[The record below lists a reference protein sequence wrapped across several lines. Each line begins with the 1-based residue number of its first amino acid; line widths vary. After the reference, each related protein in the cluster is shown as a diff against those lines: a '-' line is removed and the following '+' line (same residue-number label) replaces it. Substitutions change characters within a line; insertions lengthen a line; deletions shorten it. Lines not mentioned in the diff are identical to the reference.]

1 MAVVHDLQIPVDA
14 ALREADDAGAALI
27 WRRTCREL
35 GSGARV
41 GVGALSAGLAARTV
55 ERLGADHPGLG
66 RVALGYDPG
75 DDDGPTPPMV
85 RDAFL
90 GVHAVIWATPAA
102 QPFGARERA
111 AVARI
116 IEATGVSRGLVLV
129 VDTHVL
135 DRMSDDPAS
144 ELASVVER
152 VRAEAPEGWG
162 VATDARAR
170 ADAQTDECTAPFV
183 DAVRAQVDALSAERH
198 RAVASLLLGDARQG
212 LSDLVTREAH
222 ATARHEAAVASEDE
236 ALLRARKAGER
247 AAAHTLGVLRRR
259 TEELRLDLRA
269 FLRELEADVGP
280 QIEQTPDV
288 ESARR
293 ALPHWLEHVVQAWL
307 RDRLGAWR
315 AAVREDLRH
324 VTLADEA
331 LAHAELLLPALH
343 PAPVPSKGRWRRALG
358 LSAGIGGAAVLAAFQ
373 LWIPALIAAGGGVAW
388 SVFDRD
394 SEGARR
400 DQLIERGRDAVRH
413 LGLHAD
419 QVLGEQ
425 LQRFEDQLASLGA
438 ARAAR
443 LETERAAA
451 RAQLDARLR
460 VHRARLDE
468 ARHALER
475 FEAQVQEL
483 GLPEA

>member
-1 MAVVHDLQIPVDA
+1 MSVANTLQIPVDSV
-14 ALREADDAGAALI
+14 LREADDAAAALI

-35 GSGARV
+35 GSGPRV
-41 GVGALSAGLAARTV
+41 GVGALSAGLASRV
-55 ERLGADHPGLG
+55 LDRLASPGTG

-75 DDDGPTPPMV
+75 EDEGETPPMV

-116 IEATGVSRGLVLV
+116 LEATGVRRGMVLV

-135 DRMSDDPAS
+135 ERMSDDPAA
-144 ELASVVER
+144 ELESVVER
-152 VRAEAPEGWG
+152 VRAEAPEGFA
-162 VATDARAR
+162 VTSDA
-170 ADAQTDECTAPFV
+170 ADHAAEIGAFL
-183 DAVRAQVDALSAERH
+183 DAVRTDLDALSAARH
-198 RAVASLLLGDARQG
+198 RAVAALLLGDARQG
-212 LSDLVTREAH
+212 LADLVTREIE
-222 ATARHEAAVASEDE
+222 ATSRHEAAVASEDE
-236 ALLRARKAGER
+236 ALIRARKAGER

-269 FLRELEADVGP
+269 FLRDLEADVGP
-280 QIEQTPDV
+280 QVEGTPDV
-288 ESARR
+288 EAARR
-293 ALPHWLEHVVQAWL
+293 ALPHWLEHVVQGWL

-315 AAVREDLRH
+315 ASVRDDLRH

-358 LSAGIGGAAVLAAFQ
+358 LSAGIGGAALLAGFQ
-373 LWIPALIAAGGGVAW
+373 LWIPALIVAGGGVAW

-394 SEGARR
+394 SDNARR
-400 DQLIERGRDAVRH
+400 DQLIDRGREAVRL
-413 LGLHAD
+413 LGLDAD
-419 QVLGEQ
+419 KVLGEQ
-425 LQRFEDQLASLGA
+425 LQRFEDQLNTLGS

-443 LETERAAA
+443 LETERATA

-460 VHRARLDE
+460 VHRARLDD

-475 FEAQVQEL
+475 FEEQVGEL
-483 GLPEA
+483 GLGG